1 MEENINDEI
10 LEEYKERLKE
20 INRQLRLGK
29 IYTDNYLIDILK
41 NEKKE
46 LLEKLKTS

>member
-1 MEENINDEI
+1 MKENINNEI
-10 LEEYKERLKE
+10 LEEYKERLKQ

-29 IYTDNYLIDILK
+29 IYTGNYLIDVLK

-46 LLEKLKTS
+46 LKNQIRG